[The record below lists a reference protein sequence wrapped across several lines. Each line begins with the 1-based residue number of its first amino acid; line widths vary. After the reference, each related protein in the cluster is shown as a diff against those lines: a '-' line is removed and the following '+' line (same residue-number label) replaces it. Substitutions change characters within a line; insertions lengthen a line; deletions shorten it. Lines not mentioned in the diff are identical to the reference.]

1 MIITKDQ
8 DTDEVQISGAALIAA
23 FEVTRR
29 RQVMAMMKEFRS
41 VVGDARPDIAI
52 RPVIRLALLG
62 DRNAGKTTTAKALIR
77 CWTRTDVQET
87 GEHRAREVQKADKQ
101 RPQRLIAL
109 DKPATFW
116 IRHYDAQCD
125 MQHRLRA
132 SLVPNFWEQAL
143 KEPHAKGGLDIVEH
157 PQEDYN
163 EVFDFA
169 VRIKNV
175 GSFEPNGHDVVSKRR
190 IELLADGSLKDSL
203 TLAEFLNTPVAEEFM
218 ISQ

>member
-29 RQVMAMMKEFRS
+29 RQVMALMKEFRA
-41 VVGDARPDIAI
+41 VVGETRPDIADK
-52 RPVIRLALLG
+52 PVVRLALLG

-77 CWTRTDVQET
+77 CWTRTDAQET
-87 GEHRAREVQKADKQ
+87 GEHRARELQKIDTQ

-109 DKPATFW
+109 DKPTTFY

-125 MQHRLRA
+125 MAHRLPA
-132 SLVPNFWEQAL
+132 SLMPTFWERAL
-143 KEPHAKGGLDIVEH
+143 KDSHVRGGLDIVEH

-163 EVFDFA
+163 EVFDYA
-169 VRIKNV
+169 IRIKNM
-175 GSFEPNGHDVVSKRR
+175 GNGAGGGHDVVSRRR
-190 IELLADGSLKDSL
+190 IELLADESLQNSS
-203 TLAEFLNTPVAEEFM
+203 TLADFLNTPVTEEFQ
-218 ISQ
+218 IHQ